1 MCFWSKNGLV
11 VRMSRARYLLVIV
24 ATCVVTLWLVRSG
37 LARDPD
43 SLLRAQRLFQQRDW
57 AAAER
62 QCRAAIREQPG
73 NAQAHKLLGMVFAA
87 QEQFQMADQ
96 PFERAC
102 QLDPRDEFTCYYLGR
117 NEFALSR
124 YDESRS
130 VFEKALRNFPNSSRI
145 KVGLGLTLEALG
157 HSEEAANYLKDAARG
172 GDISALSGY
181 GQFLFRQGRLT
192 ESVEVLKRAGNR
204 EALERATRQLAA
216 RSASPSQLEQ
226 VVPVHF
232 SSYELPMIVRNG
244 ATGEK
249 HQVETMIAGVA
260 VFDYDGDGWPDIYVS
275 NGAALPDLVKTD
287 RSYSNRLFRNN
298 HDGTFTD
305 VTEKAGVG
313 GKGYSMGVAVADYD
327 NDGWLDL
334 LVTGVRQNTLYRNRG
349 DGTFEDVTAKAGLQ
363 GDQGWAVAAGWFDYN
378 NDGYLDLF
386 LVRYVAW
393 NPAEE
398 PYCGDRRPGY
408 RAYCHP
414 KYYAPLPNSLY
425 RNNGDG
431 TFRDVSAESGVGA
444 HRGKGMGVA
453 FADYD
458 HDGLPDVF
466 VANDTMPNFL
476 FHNLGNGRFEEVAM
490 AAGVAYNGDGRATSA
505 MGADF
510 RDYDNDGWEDIFMTN
525 LSNES
530 FTLFRN
536 TFHNLGRGGFSEVT
550 QSARIAAPSLR
561 LGGWSTG
568 MFDFNNDGWKDIF
581 TAGGHADDNVEL
593 TSSLE
598 SRQPNFVF
606 LNRGDGTFQPLALPG
621 KAFYRGAAFG
631 DFNRDG
637 RVGVVV
643 TRLGESPI
651 VLTNITASGHHWL
664 AVRLHGHKSNCDGI
678 GAMIH
683 VASDSGSQWNRVTTS
698 VGYAGSSEPVAHF
711 GLGRSSRV
719 RFLEVSWP
727 SGTRQKLE
735 DVAADR
741 YLAIEEPR

>member
-1 MCFWSKNGLV
+1 MCFWRKNGVV
-11 VRMSRARYLLVIV
+11 VRMSRTRCSAVLIV
-24 ATCVVTLWLVRSG
+24 SCVGMLWLGHRG

-43 SLLRAQRLFQQRDW
+43 SLLQAQRLFEERNW

-73 NAQAHKLLGMVFAA
+73 NARAHKLLGMVFAA
-87 QEQFQMADQ
+87 QELFQMAGE
-96 PFERAC
+96 PFRQAC
-102 QLDPRDEFTCYYLGR
+102 QLDPRDETACYYLGR
-117 NEFALSR
+117 NDYALSR

-130 VFEKALRNFPNSSRI
+130 VLEKALRTFPNSNRI
-145 KVGLGLTLEALG
+145 KTGLGLTLEALG
-157 HSEEAANYLKDAARG
+157 HNDEAANYLRDAASG
-172 GDISALSGY
+172 GNPGALSEY

-192 ESVEVLKRAGNR
+192 ESIEVLRRAGNR
-204 EALERATRQLAA
+204 EALDRATRQLAA
-216 RSASPSQLEQ
+216 RSATPSQLEQ
-226 VVPVHF
+226 IVPVHF
-232 SSYELPMIVRNG
+232 STSELHMIVKNG
-244 ATGEK
+244 ASGEK

-275 NGAALPDLVKTD
+275 NGAALPDLVKKD

-313 GKGYSMGVAVADYD
+313 GKGYSMGVAAADYD

-334 LVTGVRQNTLYRNRG
+334 FVTGVGENILYRNRG

-363 GDQGWAVAAGWFDYN
+363 DRQGWAVAAGWFDYN
-378 NDGYLDLF
+378 NDGNLDLF

-398 PYCGDRRPGY
+398 PYCGGQRPGY

-414 KYYAPLPNSLY
+414 KYYSPLPNSLY

-431 TFRDVSAESGVGA
+431 TFRDVSAESGIGA

-458 HDGLPDVF
+458 HDGFPDVF
-466 VANDTMPNFL
+466 VANDTVPNSL

-510 RDYDNDGWEDIFMTN
+510 RDFDNDGREDIFITN

-536 TFHNLGRGGFSEVT
+536 TGHGDFSEVT

-581 TAGGHADDNVEL
+581 TAGSHADDNVEL

-598 SRQPNFVF
+598 SRQANFVF
-606 LNRGDGTFQPLALPG
+606 LNRGDGTFRSVALPG
-621 KAFYRGAAFG
+621 KALHRGAAFG

-637 RVGVVV
+637 RVDAVV

-651 VLTNITASGHHWL
+651 VLTNVTASCNHWL
-664 AVRLHGHKSNCDGI
+664 RVRLHGHKSNRDGI

-683 VASDSGSQWNRVTTS
+683 VVSDSGSQWNRVTTS

-711 GLGRSSRV
+711 GLGRSDRV
-719 RFLEVSWP
+719 RVLEVHWP
-727 SGTRQKLE
+727 SGVRQTLE
-735 DVAADR
+735 DLAADR
-741 YLAIEEPR
+741 YLDIEESR